1 MIITLL
7 AICIRAPVSG
17 ELPSVEANGRTPAGD
32 SRSETGFRAA
42 ETHVQ
47 ITMIA
52 IWYFQVVSSALEK
65 TRCVLPEKP
74 ISFLPNVAERGNTID
89 HYFRKNTVLLRR
101 IC

>member
-7 AICIRAPVSG
+7 AICIRAPVSVG
-17 ELPSVEANGRTPAGD
+17 LPSVGANGRTPAGD

-47 ITMIA
+47 ITMMA

-74 ISFLPNVAERGNTID
+74 IYFLSNVNRCGAW
-89 HYFRKNTVLLRR
+89 
-101 IC
+101 